1 MNKLICRVYQTVL
14 RVASY
19 AVKWPIP
26 EVRRGENSIL
36 CIGEIVKKHRA
47 FPILIVTDK
56 GIAATE
62 ILSKVIEALGQSNIP
77 YAVYDETVVN
87 PTIANVENALVSYYE
102 KGCKGILALG
112 GGSALDC
119 AKALAARAANPR
131 KSISQMRG
139 QLKVRK
145 KPPLLIAVPTTA
157 GTGSEAT
164 IAAVITDPDT
174 HEKYAIND
182 MVLVPQ
188 YAILDPMFTLGMP
201 SKITST
207 TGVDALTHAVEAYI
221 GKSNTRRTKKLS
233 EQACKLVFDNLY
245 LAYSDGQSIQAR
257 ENMQTAAF
265 FAGCAFTRAYV
276 GYIHAIA
283 HALGGMYGIP
293 HGLANAIILPHVLEY
308 YGKSVY
314 KPLAKLAD
322 VVGVTE
328 SGDTDRQKSEKFI
341 AAIRAMNKSM
351 DIPEKITGI
360 NKNDLPII
368 IKRALKEANPLYPV
382 PKILDEKDLYD
393 IFKMLMD

>member
-1 MNKLICRVYQTVL
+1 
-14 RVASY
+14 
-19 AVKWPIP
+19 
-26 EVRRGENSIL
+26 
-36 CIGEIVKKHRA
+36 
-47 FPILIVTDK
+47 
-56 GIAATE
+56 
-62 ILSKVIEALGQSNIP
+62 
-77 YAVYDETVVN
+77 
-87 PTIANVENALVSYYE
+87 
-102 KGCKGILALG
+102 
-112 GGSALDC
+112 
-119 AKALAARAANPR
+119 
-131 KSISQMRG
+131 

-182 MVLVPQ
+182 MVLVPK

-221 GKSNTRRTKKLS
+221 GKSNTRRTKRLS
-233 EQACKLVFDNLY
+233 EQACKQVFDNLY
-245 LAYSDGQSIQAR
+245 LAYSDGQNIQAR

-314 KPLAKLAD
+314 KPLARLAD
-322 VVGVTE
+322 VVGITE
-328 SGDTDRQKSEKFI
+328 SSDTDRQKSGKFI